1 MVATCHFRRDCGS
14 GARRIPRCAASHG
27 PARHADGGVCA
38 CAGLS
43 TTRDG
48 DTPGGS
54 SVCAG
59 LVRVSIARAAS
70 PGTAVIHA
78 GTPHVASPGTAV
90 IRAGTPQVAS
100 PGTAVTRAGTPH
112 VGPRGF
118 SLRGS
123 PCIACDAPTGTPVTR
138 NNITRADTS
147 RAALIRAT
155 GTCRCIQVRRYTF
168 RSIADP
174 SPSCAKKCDGP
185 AERPNCERPCR
196 NHHASSGACAA
207 CRLCAYY
214 ADSTRI
220 KP

>member
-48 DTPGGS
+48 HTPGGT
-54 SVCAG
+54 SVGAG

-70 PGTAVIHA
+70 TTFAVIHA
-78 GTPHVASPGTAV
+78 GTPHVGSA
-90 IRAGTPQVAS
+90 
-100 PGTAVTRAGTPH
+100 GTAVTRAGIPH
-112 VGPRGF
+112 VGSRGF

-138 NNITRADTS
+138 NNITRADSS
-147 RAALIRAT
+147 RSALIRAT

-196 NHHASSGACAA
+196 NHHASSGARAA
-207 CRLCAYY
+207 CRLCAYS